1 MRHTYLTWALLTVA
15 CGTAQAQAWYQMD
28 SPERIQSGLVTH
40 ASRLHVFKP
49 AASLRVLP
57 PAPATE
63 NTQRLAREGK
73 SFASSAYSAL
83 LIENGNLVFEEY
95 AQGASAQTPLNAYS
109 MTKSWPALAVGEA
122 LCAGKIKSLDD
133 PAQLYA
139 PQLKGTAYGEASV
152 RNLLRYT
159 SGAEDPGGNGY
170 VGIHSLPAFKS
181 MTEHKMSLVELL
193 KKYGGSGRFKAGE
206 KFVYNGLDSEAL
218 SIVVREATGMA
229 LPAWFEA
236 TVWQQ
241 AGGESPAAWYLDSEG
256 NGIAEVLLFA
266 TTRDFARIGLYVL
279 ERLTDKA
286 GSPCMQEFVKEA
298 AKPLVAKGYW
308 DAAPQWGLG
317 LHTGA
322 DGNTWMFGH
331 AGQRVGINVKNGRVF
346 ATNSM
351 RDTTMTD
358 SSARSLLAR

>member
-1 MRHTYLTWALLTVA
+1 MQHKHLIGALFTVA
-15 CGTAQAQAWYQMD
+15 CSTAQAQAWYQMD
-28 SPERIQSGLVTH
+28 SPEKIQSGLVTH

-49 AASLRVLP
+49 ASTVRILP
-57 PAPATE
+57 PAPSTD
-63 NTQRLAREGK
+63 NTQKQAREGK

-83 LIENGNLVFEEY
+83 LIENGNLVYEEY
-95 AQGASAQTPLNAYS
+95 AQGASAQTPLNAFS
-109 MTKSWPALAVGEA
+109 VTKSWTALAVGEA

-133 PAQLYA
+133 AAEIYA
-139 PQLKGTAYGEASV
+139 PQLKGTAYGAASV

-170 VGIHSLPAFKS
+170 VGIHNRLTFNS
-181 MTEHKMSLVELL
+181 MAEHRMSLVDLL

-241 AGGESPAAWYLDSEG
+241 AGGESPTAWYMDSEG

-286 GSPCMQEFVKEA
+286 GSPCMQDFVKEA
-298 AKPLVAKGYW
+298 AKPLVNKGYW
-308 DAAPQWGLG
+308 EAAPQWGLG
-317 LHTGA
+317 LHTGL
-322 DGNTWMFGH
+322 DGNTWMFGYG
-331 AGQRVGINVKNGRVF
+331 GQRIGINAKSGRVF

-351 RDTTMTD
+351 RDTAMTD
-358 SSARSLLAR
+358 SGARSLLAR